1 MKENVKRL
9 LACDASDFLTMN
21 KDELLQSIYA
31 AEGRT
36 IMAEVNVNL
45 QNAPFNVTNA
55 EIARAF
61 SADLILLNKC
71 DLNEI
76 QVAGMP
82 ESPEPIKKLRE
93 LTGRPI
99 GTNLEPIDLE
109 VKKSSLG
116 IEEIKAGRL
125 ATIENLKKAQAA
137 GFDFILLTGNPASG
151 VTNHQITL
159 AVQEARQHF
168 QGIIIAGK
176 MHSAGVNEDFYDL
189 LLLDSFIDSGA
200 DIVLLPAPGT
210 TPGSTVERLSQ
221 ATAHI
226 QKRGKLVIA
235 ANGSGQE
242 CADTQTI
249 KDIGLWSKMAGVD
262 IHHIGATGYAGMAP
276 YENIY
281 ELSLAV
287 RGLRHTVHM
296 MAKSIKR

>member
-1 MKENVKRL
+1 MKQNVKRL
-9 LACDASDFLTMN
+9 LACDASDFLSMD
-21 KDELLQSIYA
+21 KEELLQSIYA
-31 AEGRT
+31 SEGRT

-71 DLNEI
+71 DLEDI
-76 QVAGMP
+76 QVVGMP
-82 ESPEPIKKLRE
+82 SSEEPIRKLRE

-109 VKKSSLG
+109 AQKSSLG

-125 ATIENLKKAQAA
+125 ATTENIKKAQAA

-151 VTNHQITL
+151 VTNHQINL

-176 MHSAGVNEDFYDL
+176 MHSAGVTEDFFEL
-189 LLLDSFIDSGA
+189 SVLDSFIDSGA
-200 DIVLLPAPGT
+200 DIILLPAPGT
-210 TPGSTVERLSQ
+210 TPGATVERLSQ

-226 QKRGKLVIA
+226 QKSQKLVIG

-242 CADTQTI
+242 CADKQTI